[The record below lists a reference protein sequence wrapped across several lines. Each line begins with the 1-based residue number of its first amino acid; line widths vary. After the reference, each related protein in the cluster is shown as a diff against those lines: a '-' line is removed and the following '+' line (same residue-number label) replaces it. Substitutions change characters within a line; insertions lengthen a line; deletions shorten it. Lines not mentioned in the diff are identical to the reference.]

1 VRLPV
6 DAPATIHLKLETLQP
21 IGSFKIRGAYNAALT
36 SPRDLVATGL
46 VTASAGNM
54 AQGVAYAARELGV
67 PATIAVPDTAPQTK
81 LAAIERLGGRAV
93 KVPFDEWWRVMEEH
107 HFDGVEG
114 LFIHPVENDG
124 VMAGNGTIGLELVED
139 LLDLDTVVVPVGGGG
154 LLVGIASAVK
164 QLRPHVRVVAAQP
177 ETAAPLAVAM
187 ERGEPA
193 EIDYRPTWIDGAGAK
208 VILRGMWPLLQE
220 VVDDV
225 AVVTLDEVA
234 DAVRILAERVR
245 VIAEGAGALSVA
257 AALTGRAGAG
267 NVACIVSGG
276 NIDAAVLCRILAGE
290 TP

>member
-1 VRLPV
+1 V
-6 DAPATIHLKLETLQP
+6 DAPAEIHLKLETLQP
-21 IGSFKIRGAYNAALT
+21 IGSFKIRGAYNAALAA
-36 SPRDLVATGL
+36 PRELVASGL

-54 AQGVAYAARELGV
+54 AQGVAWAARELGV

-93 KVPFDEWWRVMEEH
+93 KVPFDEWWRAIEDH
-107 HFDGVEG
+107 RFDGAKG
-114 LFIHPVENDG
+114 LFIHPVEDDA
-124 VMAGNGTIGLELVED
+124 VMAGNGTIGLELIED

-164 QLRPHVRVVAAQP
+164 QLRPGIRVIGAQP
-177 ETAAPLAVAM
+177 ETAAPLAVAL

-208 VILRGMWPLLQE
+208 VVLKGMWPLLQE

-225 AVVTLDEVA
+225 AVVTLEEVA
-234 DAVRILAERVR
+234 EAVRLLAERVR

-257 AALTGRAGAG
+257 AALTGRAGGG